1 MSWIKVALKASFML
15 AMAVL
20 LAGPAIS
27 PVVEA
32 QLSPGGQF
40 INAPAT
46 QGVMPG
52 SYTQQPGGLLP
63 PRGPYACPYGYYF
76 DPVWQQCV
84 PISPGYPGE
93 PRPLPYGQPYDPR
106 VV

>member
-1 MSWIKVALKASFML
+1 MSRIKVALKASFML

-20 LAGPAIS
+20 LAGPAIG
-27 PVVEA
+27 PMVEA

-40 INAPAT
+40 SNIPASR
-46 QGVMPG
+46 GIMPG

-76 DPVWQQCV
+76 DPVRQQCV
-84 PISPGYPGE
+84 PVSPGYPGG
-93 PRPLPYGQPYDPR
+93 PQPLPYGQPYDPR
-106 VV
+106 LV